1 MNNNSSFLENLEEFQ
16 NIIDVEFQ
24 NPSLLIEALSHS
36 SYLNEHLDFKNQ
48 YGLTDGHNER
58 LEHLGDSILGHAVA
72 ENLYSN
78 HPGREG
84 ELTAIKTH
92 FVMGKKLAE
101 ISDTLGLDK
110 VLIMGNGEINNESG
124 REKRIADSLESLI
137 AAINLD
143 QGYEKAKEFI
153 NKFILYDLDK
163 VLENLDTTII
173 VDNPIGY
180 LQEHFADP
188 KYADPVYKELDC
200 FGLDHLP
207 TFSYEVTIDGERSAK
222 GIGKN
227 KSDAR
232 KDAAMNAL
240 KLYVLWWTGFLIRD
254 EL

>member
-1 MNNNSSFLENLEEFQ
+1 MNINSIFLENLEEFQ
-16 NIIDVEFQ
+16 NIIDVEFK

-36 SYLNEHLDFKNQ
+36 SYLNEHPDFKNQ

-84 ELTAIKTH
+84 DLTAIKIH
-92 FVMGKKLAE
+92 FVMGKKLTE
-101 ISDTLGLDK
+101 ISDTLGLDN

-153 NKFILYDLDK
+153 NKFILYDLDE
-163 VLENLDTTII
+163 VLENLDKTIM

-180 LQEHFADP
+180 LQECFAGP

-200 FGLDHLP
+200 FGLNNLYP
-207 TFSYEVTIDGERSAK
+207 FSCEVKIDGERSAN
-222 GIGKN
+222 GFGKN
-227 KSDAR
+227 KSDAK
-232 KDAAMNAL
+232 KDAAMNAI
-240 KLYVLWWTGFLIRD
+240 KLYGIVKA
-254 EL
+254 